1 MEQRKPFG
9 FTLVE
14 MLVAIT
20 IMAVMAGL
28 SWRGLDA
35 MSKSRASNQVHHE
48 QVLSLSAALAQWGTD
63 LDAVMQT
70 PHLSA
75 IAFDGTSMRLTRQS
89 ALHDAKSESMVVVA
103 YGQRPIADPAAA
115 GSRGGLQWLR
125 WQSEPATT
133 QAQLQAR
140 WAQAQSWSN
149 NLSDLRQL
157 KSALPLASIDQ
168 WTVSYY
174 QDGQW
179 TSASEVQTAASAPG
193 AAPVALMPDAIRLKL
208 TLAAGQ
214 PYAGEL
220 TRDWIRPVAGGTR

>member
-1 MEQRKPFG
+1 MQRRNSFG

-35 MSKSRASNQVHHE
+35 MSKSRASNQSHHE
-48 QVLSLSAALAQWGTD
+48 QVLTVSAALAQWGTD

-70 PHLSA
+70 PQLSA
-75 IAFDGTSMRLTRQS
+75 IAFDGTLLRLTRQS

-103 YGQRPIADPAAA
+103 YGQLARTEPATPGAA
-115 GSRGGLQWLR
+115 PGLQWLR

-133 QAQLQAR
+133 QVQLQAR
-140 WAQAQSWSN
+140 WAQAKSWSD
-149 NLSDLRQL
+149 NLSDLQQQ
-157 KSALPLASIDQ
+157 KNALPLATIDQ

-174 QDGQW
+174 KDGQW
-179 TSASEVQTAASAPG
+179 TTASEAQPPAATPG
-193 AAPVALMPDAIRLKL
+193 AATLALVPDAIRLKL

-214 PYAGEL
+214 PYSGEL

>member
-1 MEQRKPFG
+1 MQRRKPFG

-35 MSKSRASNQVHHE
+35 MSKSRATNQVHHE
-48 QVLSLSAALAQWGTD
+48 QVLTLAAALAQWGTD

-75 IAFDGTSMRLTRQS
+75 ITFDGTLLRLTRQS

-103 YGQRPIADPAAA
+103 YGQRARIDAATVGA
-115 GSRGGLQWLR
+115 PGGLQWLR

-133 QAQLQAR
+133 KAQLQAR
-140 WAQAQSWSN
+140 WAQAQSWSD
-149 NLSDLRQL
+149 NLSDLQPL
-157 KSALPLASIDQ
+157 KNALPLASIDQ

-174 QDGQW
+174 KDGQW
-179 TSASEVQTAASAPG
+179 TSASEAKAAASAPG
-193 AAPVALMPDAIRLKL
+193 AASLTLMPDAIRLKL
-208 TLAAGQ
+208 TLSAGQ
-214 PYAGEL
+214 PYSGDL

>member
-1 MEQRKPFG
+1 MQRRNDFG

-48 QVLSLSAALAQWGTD
+48 QVLTVSAALAQWGTD

-75 IAFDGTSMRLTRQS
+75 ITFDGKLLRLTRQS

-103 YGQRPIADPAAA
+103 YGQKILATPATA
-115 GSRGGLQWLR
+115 GTPGGLQWLR

-140 WAQAQSWSN
+140 WAQAQSWSD
-149 NLSDLRQL
+149 NLSDSQQV
-157 KSALPLASIDQ
+157 KNALPLAAIDQ

-174 QDGQW
+174 KDGQW
-179 TSASEVQTAASAPG
+179 TTASEARAPVAAPG
-193 AAPVALMPDAIRLKL
+193 AAAMALMPDAIRLKL

-214 PYAGEL
+214 PYSGEL